1 MKKLWIPFMYRYNDT
16 CIYKR
21 VYKLDGEIL
30 TKVKIYYKL
39 DSFTYKVIEKEFNN
53 ADNTISH
60 IDIMLEIII
69 NELDKIFRTK

>member
-1 MKKLWIPFMYRYNDT
+1 MYRYNNT

-39 DSFTYKVIEKEFNN
+39 DYFTYKVIEKEFNN
-53 ADNTISH
+53 ADNTITH
-60 IDIMLEIII
+60 IDIMLEVII